1 MKPPTQRE
9 TLNFDI
15 SRLTKNTSMGSL
27 LARAKQN
34 QIMQKQL
41 STARNA
47 KMEVSKENTV
57 KVTQENTNTQNQ
69 NQPQQPPQIPLPQS
83 CFSKGNKKNTHCTF
97 VVDNTHQG
105 LPKPALKPKNCGN
118 NANLS
123 GEESDGSPIYSS
135 SINLIRNQYS
145 SLTFNPHVPKF
156 KNFTQTSI
164 EVAKLTS
171 SYFVKNS
178 YTVLEY
184 AYKEDQNRVY
194 KDEMEDKG
202 KSIDN
207 FNNTKVNTLFEL
219 FDGHGGDYV
228 AKYLQHNFDA
238 IYRKN
243 LALTPSDIEDA
254 LRTSFFEIDDK
265 LNSVHNPDVGS
276 TGCVVHVFKPSP
288 YNLKVY
294 CANVGDT
301 RCSLISPT
309 KIKRLSYDHRA
320 SDPKEKQRVITLG
333 GVIENDRVDGVLM
346 LTRVFGDFEL
356 KSRGVN
362 CNPDITCTN
371 IDLEEKNQ
379 YLIIACDGI
388 WDVLSEEDVRQ
399 IITFGKN
406 NAEDISKEIMKK
418 ALYNNAFYN
427 LSLFVVKLT

>member
-9 TLNFDI
+9 TLTFDI

-41 STARNA
+41 STARNP
-47 KMEVSKENTV
+47 KMEGSKGNEG
-57 KVTQENTNTQNQ
+57 KVIQESTNAQSQN
-69 NQPQQPPQIPLPQS
+69 QPPQIPLPQS
-83 CFSKGNKKNTHCTF
+83 CFSKGNKKNIRCTF
-97 VVDNTHQG
+97 VVDNTHPG
-105 LPKPALKPKNCGN
+105 IPKPAPKPKNCGN
-118 NANLS
+118 ANSS

-135 SINLIRNQYS
+135 SINLVRNQYS
-145 SLTFNPHVPKF
+145 SLTFNPHVPTF
-156 KNFTQTSI
+156 RHFTQTSI
-164 EVAKLTS
+164 EVAKYTS

-184 AYKEDQNRVY
+184 AFKEDQNRAY

-228 AKYLQHNFDA
+228 AKYLQNNFDS

-243 LALTPSDIEDA
+243 LALTPTDIEDA

-276 TGCVVHVFKPSP
+276 TGCVVHVHRPSP

-320 SDPKEKQRVITLG
+320 SDPKEKQRVIALG

-362 CNPDITCTN
+362 CNPDISCTN

-399 IITFGKN
+399 IIMFGKN

-418 ALYNNAFYN
+418 SLFNNAFDN
-427 LSLFVVKLT
+427 LSLFVAKLT